1 MEPALQVEVVVGEVA
16 AADWAAPLPPGQE
29 DSVYV
34 RVAIQPFRTYPD
46 SPAVRRPVRS
56 AEQK

>member
-1 MEPALQVEVVVGEVA
+1 MEPVLRVEVVVGEVA
-16 AADWAAPLPPGQE
+16 TDGWAAPLPLGRE

-46 SPAVRRPVRS
+46 SPAVRWPVRS